1 MRKVLHWF
9 ACHLVLLV
17 FLGFLL
23 IAVIFRGP
31 LFGITGPVE
40 TELVEEVVE
49 VIPNTPESQ
58 SQVISLEKPLKPD
71 SGQSEPDQ
79 PQEMVSS
86 STKVDSEMIEEAA
99 SPLVETQP
107 AETQPAETPA
117 EEREPVLEVAS
128 VESDFAFRPENDKPV
143 TNDDLKSDLLQQ
155 ARRAYW
161 NDQLNKARSLYQ
173 AYIDL
178 DPENPD
184 GYGELGNLLGTAGEL
199 DEAAKMY
206 GKAAELLTQQDRLEE
221 AEQLIQVLESINV
234 IKRAEN

>member
-1 MRKVLHWF
+1 M
-9 ACHLVLLV
+9 
-17 FLGFLL
+17 
-23 IAVIFRGP
+23 IA
-31 LFGITGPVE
+31 
-40 TELVEEVVE
+40 
-49 VIPNTPESQ
+49 
-58 SQVISLEKPLKPD
+58 
-71 SGQSEPDQ
+71 
-79 PQEMVSS
+79 
-86 STKVDSEMIEEAA
+86 EAA

-107 AETQPAETPA
+107 AEAPAEV
-117 EEREPVLEVAS
+117 REPVSEVAS
-128 VESDFAFRPENDKPV
+128 VESDFAFRPKNDKPV